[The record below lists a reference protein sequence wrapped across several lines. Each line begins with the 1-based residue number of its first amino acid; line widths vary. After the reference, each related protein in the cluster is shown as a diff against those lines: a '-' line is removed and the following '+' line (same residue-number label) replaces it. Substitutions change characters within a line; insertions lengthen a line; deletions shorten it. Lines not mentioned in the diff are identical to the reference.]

1 MVRSCLTLGSGPDEK
16 VASDFTSVPDPS
28 ARRLFPLCGRD
39 FRNCHENRHPYP
51 GACPNDY
58 TQVPVPMTT
67 ARKSPPLPNSAQKF
81 VSRSLLHLDVG
92 EKFLASIL
100 QAGTKDVDHIINN
113 QEAIMIPLADI
124 DCDGRVLLVMAL
136 HV

>member
-1 MVRSCLTLGSGPDEK
+1 MSSPHCHLERSRALGF
-16 VASDFTSVPDPS
+16 A
-28 ARRLFPLCGRD
+28 ACHQRD
-39 FRNCHENRHPYP
+39 
-51 GACPNDY
+51 
-58 TQVPVPMTT
+58 